1 MNLLVY
7 KNAAENLID
16 STKEYKGPSVHKT
29 NSNVLFERLTNKE
42 MIEGALQEPGASG
55 VDSSKAITYN
65 EWVRRKD
72 AERRMRQRLMNEAKQ
87 EVRHEVFEAAQLE
100 QEDLEVRLKI
110 MEDWAT
116 QKKLS
121 EA

>member
-7 KNAAENLID
+7 KTAAENLID

-42 MIEGALQEPGASG
+42 MIEGAIQESGTTG

-72 AERRMRQRLMNEAKQ
+72 AERRMRQRLMNEAK
-87 EVRHEVFEAAQLE
+87 
-100 QEDLEVRLKI
+100 
-110 MEDWAT
+110 
-116 QKKLS
+116 
-121 EA
+121 